1 MNKKN
6 QVVSFKIGKETFGV
20 YIHIVQEIIRVPE
33 ITPVPEMPSFV
44 EGVVNL
50 RGKIISIIDLSK
62 RLRIEGSPKA
72 RTSRI
77 LIVEVEKK
85 VIGLLVGA
93 VTEILRLPPESVE
106 PAPDIVTSIG
116 AEYILGVGK
125 LPDKLIILLDLK
137 NILKPEEI
145 KKIASEEQGETL
157 PQRTERFLEAAA

>member
-50 RGKIISIIDLSK
+50 RGKIVSIIDLSK
-62 RLRIEGSPKA
+62 RLRIEGSQRT

-77 LIVEVEKK
+77 LIIEVDKK
-85 VIGLLVGA
+85 AIGLLVGA
-93 VTEILRLPPESVE
+93 VTEILRLPPESIE
-106 PAPDIVTSIG
+106 PAPDIVTAVG

-125 LPDKLIILLDLK
+125 LSDKLIILLDLK
-137 NILKPEEI
+137 NILKPEEL
-145 KKIASEEQGETL
+145 KKIAADERGEPV
-157 PQRTERFLEAAA
+157 PQQAGRLLEAAA